1 MKKYVVAGNYQE
13 YESHIDEKGYIK
25 SEYVF
30 VYSPDQLRGLGKI
43 EGFYIGSYEQ
53 RPDID
58 QIRQI
63 IAQIKARNKIYKASA
78 SQGLPPL
85 HPNTVF
91 PAPSGFTPR
100 HIMVKTPDGGW
111 QSHNLTDGSVTY
123 GPNNDDS
130 TIAFATR

>member
-1 MKKYVVAGNYQE
+1 MTKFVVAGSWAQYMN
-13 YESHIDEKGYIK
+13 HIADMKYDPK
-25 SEYVF
+25 EYVY
-30 VYSPDQLRGLGKI
+30 VSDPIQLRGRSEI

-58 QIRQI
+58 QIREI

-78 SQGLPPL
+78 SQGLPPP

-91 PAPSGFTPR
+91 SAPSGFTPR